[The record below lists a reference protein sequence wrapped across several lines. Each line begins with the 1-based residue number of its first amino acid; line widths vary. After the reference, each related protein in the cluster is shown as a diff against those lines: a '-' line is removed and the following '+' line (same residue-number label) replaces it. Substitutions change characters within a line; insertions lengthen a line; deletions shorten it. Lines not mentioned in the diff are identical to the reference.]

1 MSKLIGMC
9 IKAISIEP
17 SLVNIQRHQRLPN
30 VLREVQ
36 KEEVPLQVVLQG
48 FFLPSAHFP
57 HVAPD
62 WGLEA

>member
-36 KEEVPLQVVLQG
+36 KEEVLLQVVLQG
-48 FFLPSAHFP
+48 FFSS
-57 HVAPD
+57 
-62 WGLEA
+62 

>member
-36 KEEVPLQVVLQG
+36 KEEVLLQVVLQVF
-48 FFLPSAHFP
+48 FFLVPTFP
-57 HVAPD
+57 M
-62 WGLEA
+62 